1 MHDFYNLLDMHV
13 YLFSEFAH
21 LGIHEEKN
29 ANQTSE
35 VLVVLNQLYLGANSG
50 MSGEHQCPKIEVSLK

>member
-1 MHDFYNLLDMHV
+1 MHV

-35 VLVVLNQLYLGANSG
+35 VRFVLNQLYLGANSG
-50 MSGEHQCPKIEVSLK
+50 MSGELQCPKIEVSLK